1 MDWPLIIS
9 HNTSALRR
17 IVAALVVMALPD
29 CPTLPRRLHRSILR
43 LVRPAEAAA
52 RRLVIL
58 VARDVVVPPPRPRA
72 ERPAPKHR
80 TSPAILRGRTGTGI
94 VLPRG
99 VVHPA
104 AVPATPR
111 GPKSLPL
118 LDPMPHPFRRRSGF
132 RGPGRSGVP
141 RISAPGWNR
150 PSPVKP
156 WRPPGPFDPLDATRL
171 RQRLAAISAALD
183 DLPGHARRYA
193 RWSARRDRA
202 RAAGRRHRTFPL
214 RPGYAWGKRRPHSH
228 RRAHE
233 IDEVL
238 GDLHYFALE
247 TLEPRDTS

>member
-17 IVAALVVMALPD
+17 IVAALVAMALPD

-58 VARDVVVPPPRPRA
+58 VARDIVVTPPRAAKP
-72 ERPAPKHR
+72 PQKHK

-94 VLPRG
+94 VMPRG
-99 VVHPA
+99 ATQPTA
-104 AVPATPR
+104 APR
-111 GPKSLPL
+111 AGKTLPL
-118 LDPMPHPFRRRSGF
+118 LDPMARPFRRRSGF

-150 PSPVKP
+150 PTPVKP
-156 WRPPGPFDPLDATRL
+156 WTKPGPFDPLDATRL
-171 RQRLAAISAALD
+171 RQRLAASAAALD
-183 DLPGHARRYA
+183 DLPGHARRFA
-193 RWSARRDRA
+193 RWTARRDRA
-202 RAAGRRHRTFPL
+202 RAAGRRRRVFPL
-214 RPGYAWGKRRPHSH
+214 RPGYAWGKRRPHSR